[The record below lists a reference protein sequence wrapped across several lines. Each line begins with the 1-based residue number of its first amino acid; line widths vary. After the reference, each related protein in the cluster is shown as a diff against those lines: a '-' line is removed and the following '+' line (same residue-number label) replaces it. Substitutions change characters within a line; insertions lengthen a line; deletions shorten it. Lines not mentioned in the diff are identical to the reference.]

1 MASLPSGPALFAGL
15 SQAVVT
21 VGLGMLATLVAL
33 VSSVYGWKV
42 GVGIAGMIPV
52 AALVVLRPRAGVI
65 LFIFALAFFEEF
77 PGGLS
82 DQVVARSARLPFYAT
97 TFGLPAV
104 YPPDAIIAGL
114 LGLYWL
120 RKMLRGEK
128 FDMKLDMVGAA
139 LILIAASML
148 ISILLG
154 LLDDEPLG
162 PEVLDL
168 SLLGAIKLPETA
180 ARYIAVLQ
188 IKLFVLLFGAYVLGL
203 IYFRSERDLRDM
215 IVAVTVAMVATIGL
229 GGWRLF
235 NDPSMVKKLIA
246 VIYDTGTVTLMAL
259 AVYYVISKWSC
270 GLYTPR
276 QTVPRALYS
285 IALMLLIVLS
295 FRRTL
300 WGAIVLATAVLP
312 FILPRE
318 GRPRL
323 LMLIA
328 LGVLLIGVALGSIPG
343 GQALVA
349 SALARAEE
357 THLDDPST
365 LYRFA
370 LLVWVVDRFG
380 ELPLF
385 GWGIKPL
392 WNETVHIRFFA
403 SNMENVH
410 SLYFW
415 VLTRFG
421 IMGLLAFG
429 AGLLLVL
436 MKMVGVARRVTRPE
450 HKILLAVIFL
460 SIVLYLFGGIFN
472 PVYANVRLVV
482 PMGFALAIVTR
493 LPEIAAAGAARPG

>member
-1 MASLPSGPALFAGL
+1 M
-15 SQAVVT
+15 
-21 VGLGMLATLVAL
+21 
-33 VSSVYGWKV
+33 
-42 GVGIAGMIPV
+42 
-52 AALVVLRPRAGVI
+52 
-65 LFIFALAFFEEF
+65 
-77 PGGLS
+77 
-82 DQVVARSARLPFYAT
+82 
-97 TFGLPAV
+97 
-104 YPPDAIIAGL
+104 IAGL
-114 LGLYWL
+114 LALYWL
-120 RKMLRGEK
+120 RKMLRRES
-128 FDMKLDMVGAA
+128 FRMKIDMVGMA

-154 LLDDEPLG
+154 LLGDEPFG

-168 SLLGAIKLPETA
+168 SLLGAIKVPEAA

-188 IKLFVLLFGAYVLGL
+188 IKLFVLLFGAYVLGMTF
-203 IYFRSERDLRDM
+203 FRTERDIRDM
-215 IVAVTVAMVATIGL
+215 VLAVTLAMVATIGL
-229 GGWRLF
+229 GGWRLYS
-235 NDPSMVKKLIA
+235 DPSMVQKLIA

-259 AVYYVISKWSC
+259 SVFYVISKWSC
-270 GLYTPR
+270 NLYTAQ
-276 QTVPRALYS
+276 QTVLRAIYS
-285 IALMLLIVLS
+285 VALMLLIVLS

-300 WGAIVLATAVLP
+300 WGAIALATLVLP

-323 LMLIA
+323 LALIA
-328 LGVLLIGVALGSIPG
+328 LSVLLVGVALASIPG

-357 THLDDPST
+357 TNLDDPST

-392 WNETVHIRFFA
+392 WNETVHIRFFT

-415 VLTRFG
+415 ILTRFG
-421 IMGLLAFG
+421 VMGLLSFG
-429 AGLLLVL
+429 TALILVL
-436 MKMVGVARRVTRPE
+436 VKMVHVARQVTRPE

-482 PMGFALAIVTR
+482 PMGLALAVVTR
-493 LPEIAAAGAARPG
+493 LPEIAAAGRARPA